1 LNAARRWSD
10 AVFYRVAFLIAVVRR
25 RRVRVALIFPERI
38 RPNYTIW
45 KTCMLLGL
53 RIEQQPATPPDV
65 TIYWEDTTAG
75 APPPNAANLLNG
87 RCTDI
92 GKDIV
97 EQRFGEVFGYPL
109 AIDAATHTGP
119 YVRKSRLNFAHD
131 GSVRSAPLEQCEPD
145 SVYERLVD
153 NAIDGGWQVMD
164 IRTPIVGTR
173 IPIVILLY
181 RSITDRFGTDSP
193 RGVAVSPN
201 SVFSQ
206 AEQTLIIALAQ
217 AMGLDF
223 GELDILRDATDGRI
237 YVVDVNKTPSGPPAP
252 LSLGERHRAMRLIA
266 EAFAAEFL
274 EPRPIGVAT
283 SSARP

>member
-1 LNAARRWSD
+1 M
-10 AVFYRVAFLIAVVRR
+10 
-25 RRVRVALIFPERI
+25 
-38 RPNYTIW
+38 YTIW

-53 RIEQQPATPPDV
+53 RIEQRCATPPDV
-65 TIYWEDTTAG
+65 TIYWEDTTVS
-75 APPPNAANLLNG
+75 APPHDSGGLLNA

-92 GKDIV
+92 GKNFV
-97 EQRFGEVFGYPL
+97 EQRFAEVFGYPL
-109 AIDAATHTGP
+109 AIDAATHRGP

-131 GSVRSAPLEQCEPD
+131 GAVGNGPPERHEPD

-153 NAIDGGWQVMD
+153 NSIDGGWQVMD

-173 IPIVILLY
+173 IPVVILLF
-181 RSITDRFGTDSP
+181 RSITDRFGTNSP
-193 RGVAVSPN
+193 RGVVVSPN

-206 AEQTLIIALAQ
+206 TEQTLIIAMAQ

-237 YVVDVNKTPSGPPAP
+237 YIVDVNKTPSGPPTP

-274 EPRPIGVAT
+274 EPRPVGVAT
-283 SSARP
+283 GSARP